1 MNEYFKAAVIVISK
15 EIWYAIKRI
24 IKLFIGVVLG
34 FIVLGIITTV
44 AMIVFAAIGYVG
56 YIIVEEPIS
65 INNEKLATLALIGV
79 FISLFGLT
87 IFFVIF
93 ELFFSFIPW
102 VKDNYIDLKN
112 KVIDKKAMKCK
123 E

>member
-56 YIIVEEPIS
+56 YI
-65 INNEKLATLALIGV
+65 
-79 FISLFGLT
+79 
-87 IFFVIF
+87 
-93 ELFFSFIPW
+93 
-102 VKDNYIDLKN
+102 
-112 KVIDKKAMKCK
+112 
-123 E
+123 